1 MQAAKIRACPARR
14 KAYACRHICRRGGA
28 SCPFASWRWAQGA
41 PAVSAGDRQRGCA
54 LALLPGRVVLQQDS
68 RISETADPGAQFRF
82 AAGGQGQDEATIFA
96 VLDLLVGGPD
106 ALPYIV
112 GGIGGYADAESSRFV
127 PGQAKAAMLVIVAA
141 VTDMVPGQLHVLD
154 TMDGQGTG
162 MFDFEPLLTQLA
174 AQHIQGIVHGGHAY
188 GDEAVDSRLR
198 LAHGFVAD
206 PADGLAAGGLDEALD
221 GVRKGCVIDAP
232 LDVEGKIVLIDGT
245 ILGKHHGFWNYTV
258 GQRKG
263 LGIAYSEPLY
273 VIGVDAQKNEVIV
286 APEAETLKKTCSAD
300 SLNWIATPPFAGE
313 TLTAKLRS
321 SQPPKTVSVSEISD
335 NILTLS
341 FDEPQKAVT
350 PGQSVVLY
358 RGDIVVGGGIIRKS

>member
-1 MQAAKIRACPARR
+1 MSTTKKNVIVGMSGGVDSSLAALLLKEQGYNVTGVTMAIHNRQNDMSSLTGRGCYDCDKEKVIETARE
-14 KAYACRHICRRGGA
+14 ICRQIDIPYYA
-28 SCPFASWRWAQGA
+28 FDCSQ
-41 PAVSAGDRQRGCA
+41 
-54 LALLPGRVVLQQDS
+54 
-68 RISETADPGAQFRF
+68 EYKTY
-82 AAGGQGQDEATIFA
+82 
-96 VLDLLVGGPD
+96 VLDYFRSEYMAGRTPNPCVRCNHFMKFGVLTDAALNKGIDFDYFATGHYARTVRESGKTVLKTGIDPKKDQSYFLYRLTPTQISRTLFPLGNLIKSEVRAMAEHYGLAVHDKPD
-106 ALPYIV
+106 SQDFYS
-112 GGIGGYADAESSRFV
+112 GDYAD
-127 PGQAKAAMLVIVAA
+127 
-141 VTDMVPGQLHVLD
+141 
-154 TMDGQGTG
+154 
-162 MFDFEPLLTQLA
+162 LLN
-174 AQHIQGIVHGGHAY
+174 
-188 GDEAVDSRLR
+188 
-198 LAHGFVAD
+198 
-206 PADGLAAGGLDEALD
+206 
-221 GVRKGCVIDAP
+221 AP
-232 LDVEGKIVLIDGT
+232 PREGKIVLIDGT